1 MIRNSTRYISYK
13 DRKEFCADL
22 KTIYTAV
29 NEEKAH
35 DSLIEVSDKWKGKYP
50 YSVKNWADNWDLVT
64 PFFKYSEELRKIM
77 YTTNAI
83 ESLNSCYRRYTKN
96 RTVFPNDES
105 LRKSLYLATQNITE
119 KWTSRYQNWDM
130 ILSQLQ
136 IFFEDRI

>member
-1 MIRNSTRYISYK
+1 MEMQLQKICK
-13 DRKEFCADL
+13 DL
-22 KTIYTAV
+22 KTIDTAT
-29 NEEKAH
+29 NEETAYKN
-35 DSLIEVSDKWKGKYP
+35 LQEVSDKWKSKYP
-50 YSVKNWADNWDLVT
+50 YSVKNWEDNWELVI

-105 LRKSLYLATQNITE
+105 LRKSLYLATENITK
-119 KWTSRYQNWDM
+119 KWTGIYQNWDM